1 VVGPPGSGAGGGEQ
15 EAVVVAVAVAAGD
28 ASVELDDAVDGF
40 GAAVAGAIG
49 GEVAEVGVFPLAQ
62 GASESGYL
70 GDRAGDA
77 GQLSSAAAAIDGE
90 RASLD

>member
-1 VVGPPGSGAGGGEQ
+1 MVGPPGSGAGGGEQ

-28 ASVELDDAVDGF
+28 ASVELDDADGF